1 MTSVSARGTGRFALS
16 YSSNPSSTQIVV
28 WKDDRWLRGAS
39 QFQPP
44 SLNCS

>member
-1 MTSVSARGTGRFALS
+1 MGHPVHPRRAD
-16 YSSNPSSTQIVV
+16 
-28 WKDDRWLRGAS
+28 DDRWLRGAS